1 MSKNHPT
8 PELPAIANA
17 STPIIK
23 AGIDLY
29 FRRSFERSGLEASSK
44 TSDNLLEDFR
54 RVIVEAY
61 TALSDFDKAPTS
73 TKDPFITDR
82 R

>member
-8 PELPAIANA
+8 PELPAITNVSAPVIN
-17 STPIIK
+17 

-29 FRRSFERSGLEASSK
+29 FRRSFERSGFDASSK
-44 TSDNLLEDFR
+44 AFDNLLEDFQQA
-54 RVIVEAY
+54 IVEAY
-61 TALSDFDKAPTS
+61 TALSDFDEASTS
-73 TKDPFITDR
+73 TKDPFITVR